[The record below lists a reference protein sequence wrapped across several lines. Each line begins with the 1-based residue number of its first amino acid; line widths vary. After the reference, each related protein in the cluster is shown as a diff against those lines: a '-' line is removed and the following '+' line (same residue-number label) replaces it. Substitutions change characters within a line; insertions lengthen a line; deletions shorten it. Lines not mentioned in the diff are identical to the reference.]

1 MKPKW
6 IAARIL
12 TLSMS
17 MLAERLSI
25 QGGEIEIVP
34 IDRGSIV

>member
-1 MKPKW
+1 MKPKRT
-6 IAARIL
+6 AARIL

-25 QGGEIEIVP
+25 QGGET
-34 IDRGSIV
+34 DRGYIV